1 MKPGETCTRISSEL
15 RVEGLHSRTTPAPL
29 DSLRRTTWQPL
40 TPKPCRRT
48 TTRLRR

>member
-15 RVEGLHSRTTPAPL
+15 RVEGLHSRTTPATL
-29 DSLRRTTWQPL
+29 DSLRRTTWQPP
-40 TPKPCRRT
+40 TQYPCRRT